1 MINIFFVPGMFG
13 STIEFCITNFTNDYQ
28 SKPGSPDSYIQDDGS
43 LHSFSKRFHPT
54 STDLYKELASADIDA
69 KRINTPIYPTTD
81 KHFPELLEL
90 LKDNKSFAKN
100 KNILLYATN
109 FSAAELNMFFQFEK
123 IAIGLKLGLDIFFH
137 SNNSLKQWNS
147 KYSHWSEL
155 ETWELREWFSIFY
168 PGWLQEWID
177 SKNSIDDSF
186 LSISNTDFLYNTK
199 HELYKIFEYCN
210 LTPNQNNIDNFIK
223 MWYNK
228 QKYIINQQEFC
239 NHVVNNTI
247 SNKYQNWNKLN
258 FIQEAVIQK
267 KLRDAGYE
275 IRCWNLNTFP
285 TNTEELYNLLE
296 KA

>member
-13 STIEFCITNFTNDYQ
+13 STIEFCITNFTHDYQ
-28 SKPGSPDSYIQDDGS
+28 SKPGSPNSYIQDDGS
-43 LHSFSKRFHPT
+43 LHSYSKQFHPT
-54 STDLYKELASADIDA
+54 STDLYKQLASVNTNA
-69 KRINTPIYPTTD
+69 KVINTPIYPTVD

-90 LKDNKSFAKN
+90 LKGNKSFAKN

-109 FSAAELNMFFQFEK
+109 FSAAELNMFFQYEK

-137 SNNSLKQWNS
+137 SNDSLKQWNS

-177 SKNSIDDSF
+177 SKNSIDDNF

-199 HELYKIFEYCN
+199 RELYKIFKHCG
-210 LTPNQNNIDNFIK
+210 LTPRQNNIDNFIK
-223 MWYNK
+223 MWHNK

-239 NHVVNNTI
+239 NNAVENTI
-247 SNKYQNWNKLN
+247 NNKYQHWNTLN

-267 KLRDAGYE
+267 KLRDKGYE
-275 IRCWNLNTFP
+275 MRCWNLNQFP
-285 TNTEELYNLLE
+285 NNTEQLHNLLE
-296 KA
+296 KV